1 MPQHRN
7 RPSQP
12 VKRARA
18 HAPAGPLKS
27 RPPTRQ
33 RKTAACAAVL
43 HREANLAYQ
52 AATTAPLNL
61 VSMNCF
67 TAGLW

>member
-1 MPQHRN
+1 MKNGR
-7 RPSQP
+7 
-12 VKRARA
+12 RARA
-18 HAPAGPLKS
+18 NEKRPLT
-27 RPPTRQ
+27 RPF
-33 RKTAACAAVL
+33 CIG
-43 HREANLAYQ
+43 EAILAYQ